1 MKFGVSSVHL
11 PHAAMRKPYTSDLSE
26 EQWMLIEPLIPPA
39 RTGGRPRTTDMR
51 EVVNAVLYVTKNG
64 CQWRDLPHDFPPDWN
79 TAYTYF
85 EAWSRD
91 GTWQRIYEAL
101 HRRWRSE
108 QGREETPSAASLD
121 SQSVKTTEAGGERG
135 YDAAKRLVGRKRH
148 LCVDTEGMPLSV
160 LVTAASVPEREGA
173 KRLLLQAKAALPR
186 LKHLWVDGGYD
197 GSPFAEW
204 AEAEGKWSVVVV
216 GKPPGKGFTVLARR
230 WVVERT
236 FAWLYKCR
244 RLCRDFEHR
253 VENVVGFIHV
263 AMIRLL
269 VRRLA
274 PTS

>member
-1 MKFGVSSVHL
+1 
-11 PHAAMRKPYTSDLSE
+11 MRKPYTSDLSD
-26 EQWMLIEPLIPPA
+26 EQWALIEPLIPPP
-39 RTGGRPRTTDMR
+39 RSGGDTRTTDMR
-51 EVVNAVLYVTKNG
+51 ELVNAVLYVTKNG
-64 CQWRDLPHDFPPDWN
+64 CQWRDLPHDFAPHWN
-79 TAYTYF
+79 TVYAYF
-85 EAWSRD
+85 EAWSGD

-101 HRRWRSE
+101 HRRWRKA
-108 QGREETPSAASLD
+108 QGREETPSAAAID

-135 YDAAKRLVGRKRH
+135 YDGAKKLVGRKRH
-148 LCVDTEGMPLSV
+148 LCVDTEGMPVSV

-173 KRLLLQAKAALPR
+173 KRLLLQAKEALPR

-204 AEAEGKWSVVVV
+204 AEGEGKWTVEVV
-216 GKPPGKGFTVLARR
+216 GKPPGKGFTALARR

-244 RLCRDFEHR
+244 RLCRDFER
-253 VENVVGFIHV
+253 LVESVAGFIHV